1 MLYLVFPN
9 YDSNTAGSIRFLAF
23 ARAFKKMEVDCR
35 IIFLRPRPTYD
46 RLEQSLDL
54 PPVMHLWS
62 GNKDYSNS
70 FLKRLEY
77 IFFFF
82 SSFYHVKKFVSKL
95 APNDIVYLYNGMD
108 YLHFFLKSKCKV
120 FHERTEHPE
129 VSKASP
135 FNHLNKKY
143 LKLLPKV
150 DGLFVISTALKD
162 YFALLGVPSKKIHI
176 LNMVVD
182 ASRFSEINK
191 SGKKGRYIAYCGTA
205 TNNKDGV
212 DDLIRSFAIVAKE
225 IKDIKL
231 YIIGNA
237 PINEMTGNAKL
248 VADLNIRD
256 RVVFTGRKKS
266 SEIPQLLKDA
276 EVLVLAR
283 PDNLQA
289 KYGFPTKLGEYL
301 MTANPVVVTRT
312 SDIPLFLKDGESAL
326 LAEPGNCGEISDKI
340 IWALNNKIE
349 ANTIGESGK
358 QVAMTSFNSE
368 IEAKKLF
375 KIITEQISNN

>member
-9 YDSNTAGSIRFLAF
+9 FDSNTAGSIRFLAF
-23 ARAFKKMEVDCR
+23 AKAFKKMGVDCKVV
-35 IIFLRPRPTYD
+35 FLRPRPSYD
-46 RLEQSLDL
+46 RLEQSPNL
-54 PPVMHLWS
+54 PPVIHLWG
-62 GNKDYSNS
+62 GNRRYRNS
-70 FLKRLEY
+70 LLNRLQY
-77 IFFFF
+77 LFFYL
-82 SSFYHVKKFVSKL
+82 SSFWHVKRFASTL
-95 APNDIVYLYNGMD
+95 TPNDTVYLYNGMD

-129 VSKASP
+129 ISKASL
-135 FNHLNKKY
+135 FNCQNKKY
-143 LKLLPKV
+143 MNLLPKV

-162 YFALLGVPSKKIHI
+162 YFAELGVPSNKIHI

-182 ASRFSEINK
+182 ASRFSETRK
-191 SGKKGRYIAYCGTA
+191 SNEKERYIAYCGSA

-212 DDLIRSFAIVAKE
+212 DDLIRSFALVSKVIKE
-225 IKDIKL
+225 IKL
-231 YIIGNA
+231 YIVGNA
-237 PINEMTGNAKL
+237 PGNEMIGNAKL

-256 RVVFTGRKKS
+256 RVIFTGKKKT

-283 PDNLQA
+283 PNNLQA

-301 MTANPVVVTRT
+301 MTANPVVVTKT

-340 IWALNNKIE
+340 IWALNNKVE
-349 ANTIGESGK
+349 ADAIGERGK
-358 QVAMTSFNSE
+358 LVAMTSFNSE
-368 IEAKKLF
+368 TEAKKLF
-375 KIITEQISNN
+375 EIIAEPLSNN

>member
-1 MLYLVFPN
+1 MIYLVFPN
-9 YDSNTAGSIRFLAF
+9 YDSTTAGSIRFLAF
-23 ARAFKKMEVDCR
+23 ASAFKKMGVDCKVV
-35 IIFLRPRPTYD
+35 FLRPRPSYH
-46 RLEQSLDL
+46 RLEQSSDL
-54 PPVMHLWS
+54 PTVIHLWR
-62 GNKDYSNS
+62 GNKDYRNPI
-70 FLKRLEY
+70 LKRLQY
-77 IFFFF
+77 LFFYF
-82 SSFYHVKKFVSKL
+82 SSFLHTKKFARAL
-95 APNDIVYLYNGMD
+95 TPNDIIYLYNGMD

-120 FHERTEHPE
+120 FHERTEYPE
-129 VSKASP
+129 VSKATP

-162 YFALLGVPSKKIHI
+162 YFAELGVPSNKIHI

-182 ASRFSEINK
+182 ASRFSEISK
-191 SGKKGRYIAYCGTA
+191 SGKAERYIAYCGTA

-237 PINEMTGNAKL
+237 PVNDMTGNAKL

-312 SDIPLFLKDGESAL
+312 SDIPLFLKDGETAL
-326 LAEPGNCGEISDKI
+326 LAEPRNCGEISEKI

-375 KIITEQISNN
+375 KIITEPRSNY